1 MGLLA
6 LLTATA
12 ASAKPRHAGFTGDL
26 GAGFASTWKTG
37 SGTGP
42 CFDCGSSG
50 GRYTQE
56 VGFALPSL
64 SLGGFVRHDTAILGR
79 VAGTS
84 YFRGSDLWLYNYYGV
99 VLEWWPL
106 DSLFLSAGPGLGTY
120 GRNPFGSRSSRT
132 VAGLALDARVG
143 VALAQGRDNDL
154 TIAFE
159 TIPGF
164 YGRAPLL
171 GIALVF
177 AWKFY

>member
-1 MGLLA
+1 MTLF
-6 LLTATA
+6 
-12 ASAKPRHAGFTGDL
+12 ASGVVAKPRHSGFTGDL

-42 CFDCGSSG
+42 CFDCGSG
-50 GRYTQE
+50 GRRYTQE
-56 VGFALPSL
+56 LGFALLSL

-84 YFRGSDLWLYNYYGV
+84 YTDGRNLMLYNFYGP
-99 VLEWWPL
+99 VLEWWPM
-106 DSLFLSAGPGLGTY
+106 DSLFLSWGAGLSTF
-120 GRNPFGSRSSRT
+120 GRNPFQSRPSRT
-132 VAGLALDARVG
+132 AYGVGFDARVG

-154 TIAFE
+154 TFAFE

-164 YGRAPLL
+164 YGSSPLL
-171 GIALVF
+171 GMAAIC